1 MEYIRPAKRTF
12 GLNLCIGIFYCIGSI
27 ITPWIAVG
35 LGTWRKFLLAAALPT
50 LLVPT
55 FYFFVPESALW
66 LISNHRID
74 EALKCFEQVAK
85 FNGRQLDAEDIIE
98 FKYKTLQAANNST
111 VGKPSLLGLFKTPN
125 LRRNILI
132 LFFKS

>member
-1 MEYIRPAKRTF
+1 MEYIRPAKRTL

-35 LGTWRKFLLAAALPT
+35 LGTWRQFLLAAALPT
-50 LLVPT
+50 LVVPA

-66 LISNHRID
+66 LISKHRID
-74 EALKCFEQVAK
+74 EALNCFQRVAN
-85 FNGRQLDAEDIIE
+85 FNGRQLDPEDIAE
-98 FKYKTLQAANNST
+98 FKCKTLTAANNST
-111 VGKPSLLGLFKTPN
+111 AEKPSLFGLFKTPN